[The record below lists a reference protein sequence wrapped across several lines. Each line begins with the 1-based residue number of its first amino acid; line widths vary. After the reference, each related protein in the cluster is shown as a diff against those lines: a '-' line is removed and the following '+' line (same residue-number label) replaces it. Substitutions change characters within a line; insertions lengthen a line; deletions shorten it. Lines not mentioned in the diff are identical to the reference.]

1 MSESGASLTV
11 LIRELY
17 EALKARVEREEE
29 YYLCD
34 ECVHL
39 TAEGYYCVD
48 CKSRHAEL
56 PLDIDDTCPDFERA
70 WR

>member
-1 MSESGASLTV
+1 MGENAASLTV

-39 TAEGYYCVD
+39 TAEGYFCVD

-70 WR
+70 LR